1 MELQCFPWGRSSPP
15 WVGPPL
21 RGGGPLLRW
30 HVVHWCCTTQAHG
43 CCVLA
48 DAVTL
53 SFQSLQRYCPQQTN
67 GIAVLSVGEV
77 LPSVGWPSSP
87 WGRPSSPVA
96 YCSLVLYNPSTWL
109 LCSGGCS
116 DIIIPISSEILPTAN
131 KWNCSAFR
139 GGGPPLRGLALL
151 SVGEALFSGGILFTG
166 VVQPKHMAAVF
177 WRMQ

>member
-1 MELQCFPWGRSSPP
+1 M
-15 WVGPPL
+15 
-21 RGGGPLLRW
+21 
-30 HVVHWCCTTQAHG
+30 
-43 CCVLA
+43 
-48 DAVTL
+48 
-53 SFQSLQRYCPQQTN
+53 
-67 GIAVLSVGEV
+67 GEV

-131 KWNCSAFR
+131 KWNCSALRGGGPPLRGGGPPLR

-151 SVGEALFSGGILFTG
+151 SVGEALFSGRILFTG
-166 VVQPKHMAAVF
+166 VVQPKQASAAAACRSTCFLELHMGVLKHAAACRSMPQRAKIF
-177 WRMQ
+177 TWRTFFFSYHVESLNPLLHRCLRTRW